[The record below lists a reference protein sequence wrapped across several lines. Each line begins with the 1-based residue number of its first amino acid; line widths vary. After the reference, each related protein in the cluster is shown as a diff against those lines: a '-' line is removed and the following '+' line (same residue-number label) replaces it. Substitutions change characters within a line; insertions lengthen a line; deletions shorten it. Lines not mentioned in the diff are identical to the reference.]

1 MNRMI
6 AIEGPDGSGK
16 STLMR
21 ALIERMDVR
30 GLGVEAGR
38 QPGGTPAGEAIREI
52 LLDPSIKLDPISQV
66 YLFMASRTAFLEE
79 RVRPALLSGMSVIC
93 DRLDLS
99 TIFYQTV
106 MMKHTLIERYGMN
119 TDTAK
124 QVMTFHKKVNEISR
138 ESAEDIPLRYII
150 MDADDEVLN
159 DRRPNSATDRFE
171 SQDKGFQKDMRS
183 FYRQYAGANRNNPD
197 VKLINSNDPVDAL
210 DLDAIIDWILEE
222 EAVCPI
228 KITA

>member
-6 AIEGPDGSGK
+6 AFEGPDGSGK
-16 STLMR
+16 STIIKQLQTRME
-21 ALIERMDVR
+21 ERHLPVMV
-30 GLGVEAGR
+30 GR

-52 LLDPSIKLDPISQV
+52 ILDPNVELDAISQV
-66 YLFMASRTAFLEE
+66 YLLMASRTEFLEQ
-79 RVRPALLSGMSVIC
+79 RVRPALLAGETVLC

-106 MMKHTLIERYGMN
+106 VMKYKLIDRYGIS

-124 QVMTFHKKVNEISR
+124 QVMAFHKKVNEISR

-159 DRRPNSATDRFE
+159 ARRPMSATDRFE
-171 SQDKGFQKDMRS
+171 SRDKAFQKDMRS
-183 FYRQYAGANRNNPD
+183 FYRQYAGANRNNPAVRVVD
-197 VKLINSNDPVDAL
+197 GTRPLTEDAL
-210 DLDAIIDWILEE
+210 DALIDWVVEAEE
-222 EAVCPI
+222 VCPT
-228 KITA
+228 KITT